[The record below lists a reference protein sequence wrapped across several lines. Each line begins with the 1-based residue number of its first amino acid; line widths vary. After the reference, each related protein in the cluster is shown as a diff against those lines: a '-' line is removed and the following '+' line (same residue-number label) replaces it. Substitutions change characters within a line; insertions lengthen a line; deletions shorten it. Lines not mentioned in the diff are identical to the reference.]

1 MIRVAETQSFI
12 LEAIDRASA
21 PLRRV
26 SEAFGRVSAAAEQMG
41 ARAGRAASG
50 VGKTF
55 DEMADA
61 AQRSG
66 ARMRDVGASL
76 TLGLT
81 APLVGA
87 GALAVKAF
95 ADYEHSLASLSKAT
109 GLTGADLDTM
119 GQKFREIASSDLPVA
134 ANDLLAIATE
144 GAKMGIASTELER
157 FTRLTA
163 TMATAFD
170 ISAQDVT
177 GQTAKVANQFKILNA
192 ATGELD
198 FARMETFGDAVNN
211 MADNMATSE
220 AKILEAVSRMAGIT
234 QPLGFDENQTA
245 ALAAGFTA
253 LGMEADVASRAVNS
267 SMQRLANA
275 PALTEDA
282 VAALEEMGYSAED
295 LQKQF
300 LDGKGPEAYIGFL
313 QKISGMGSKA
323 IPLLT
328 EIFGTG
334 FSDEMAR
341 GGVGIEQFSKAFGL
355 MEESISGGG
364 ATMQKSLEIMG
375 GTSQAEF
382 QKLKSAALD
391 VLVVFGRLL
400 AEAVLPLAKGLR
412 QALIA
417 MSEFGQTN
425 PGLAKVIVSILAI
438 AAAIGPVVFAIGT
451 VQGAFAAL
459 GVFLS
464 GGFGA
469 ALVGVVTSLTGT
481 LAVGLTMFAQFS
493 AGAIAAILRFTVT
506 GAAHVLGFAIKATT
520 AIAQFAI
527 KATTSLIQFAAQGV
541 AAIARFAASSIVSLA
556 QFALRGVASVA
567 SFVVSALAQLGT
579 FVVQGILGIS
589 RFATQGAIALVQFA
603 AKGAA
608 AIGWFVV
615 DSALAI
621 AEFVLTGLVEIGK
634 FVAQSLVSLG
644 KFAVQGAIALGK
656 FAINGVLAIAR
667 FVATSTIS
675 LASFA
680 AQGAISIAKFV
691 ASGTLSLV
699 KFAAQAAITFA
710 PLLLGAA
717 ALAAAGYLVY
727 KNWDGI
733 SEVLSRAELPKAD
746 SAKLSAKIGIEVENS
761 ADIVEALFQKP
772 LQTIGAISSAYLG
785 AFSDIWNGFWSNL
798 TSSIQ
803 MIGLNIQFQLTSWGV
818 AFSAFVAG
826 VASWVT
832 SLGASIT
839 AVFAGI
845 VAAFAALQSSAIAK
859 ASEITTTV
867 VNAFEGIRATFD
879 GLREGAIAKVAEI
892 RDAITNAFDGVK
904 SQIQSALS
912 SIPNPFAN
920 LRIPSFSRG
929 GSVGNSAQGNIPQSV
944 AGLLS
949 AAQRE
954 ARAMPAG
961 SALTVANTSEL
972 ILNRAQYGSLL
983 SQRARPIAIA
993 QRENQIAFATFAP
1006 TINLNVAQTGQVD
1019 PRQIA
1024 KQVMA
1029 ELDREYRQW
1038 SAGMA

>member
-55 DEMADA
+55 DEMANA

-81 APLVGA
+81 TPIVAA
-87 GALAVKAF
+87 GALAVKTF
-95 ADYEHSLASLSKAT
+95 SDYDYALATLSKAS
-109 GLTGADLDTM
+109 GLTGDELDAM
-119 GQKFREIASSDLPVA
+119 GAKFQRLASTDIPMA
-134 ANDLLAIATE
+134 ATELMSIATE
-144 GAKMGIASTELER
+144 GAKLGIASNELER

-170 ISAQDVT
+170 LTAE
-177 GQTAKVANQFKILNA
+177 QTSDATSSIANQFGILNV

-198 FARMETFGDAVNN
+198 FSRMETFGDVVNN
-211 MADNMATSE
+211 LADSMATSE
-220 AKILEAVSRMAGIT
+220 AKVLEVVSRIGGME
-234 QPLGFDENQTA
+234 QLGFSENQAA
-245 ALAAGFTA
+245 ALGAGFTSI
-253 LGMEADVASRAVNS
+253 GMQADVAARAINS
-267 SMQRLANA
+267 TMSKLANA
-275 PALTEDA
+275 PALSADA
-282 VAALEEMGYSAED
+282 VTALEEMGYNVKD
-295 LQKQF
+295 LQQEF
-300 LDGKGPEAYIGFL
+300 LDGNGPEAYMGFL
-313 QKISGMGSKA
+313 KKVSAMGSKA
-323 IPLLT
+323 IPALT
-328 EIFGTG
+328 QIFGMG
-334 FSDEMAR
+334 FADEIAR
-341 GGVGIEQFSKAFGL
+341 GGGSIEQFAEAMRLMDESVAGGGSKISSNLEVMGATSKA
-355 MEESISGGG
+355 
-364 ATMQKSLEIMG
+364 
-375 GTSQAEF
+375 EF
-382 QKLKSAALD
+382 EKLKNAAME
-391 VLVVFGRLL
+391 VLVVFGQLL

-417 MSEFGQTN
+417 MSEFGQAN
-425 PGLAKVIVSILAI
+425 PGLAKVVVSILAI
-438 AAAIGPVVFAIGT
+438 AAAIGPVVFAVGT

-459 GVFLS
+459 SVFLS

-469 ALVGVVTSLTGT
+469 ALVGVVTAIGGS
-481 LAVGLTMFAQFS
+481 LAVGLSMFVQFS
-493 AGAIAAILRFTVT
+493 AGAIAAILKFTVMGT
-506 GAAHVLGFAIKATT
+506 AHILGFAIKATI

-527 KATTSLIQFAAQGV
+527 KATTSLIQFAAQ
-541 AAIARFAASSIVSLA
+541 
-556 QFALRGVASVA
+556 
-567 SFVVSALAQLGT
+567 
-579 FVVQGILGIS
+579 
-589 RFATQGAIALVQFA
+589 
-603 AKGAA
+603 
-608 AIGWFVV
+608 
-615 DSALAI
+615 
-621 AEFVLTGLVEIGK
+621 
-634 FVAQSLVSLG
+634 
-644 KFAVQGAIALGK
+644 AVT
-656 FAINGVLAIAR
+656 AIAR
-667 FVATSTIS
+667 FVASSIIS
-675 LASFA
+675 LAKFA
-680 AQGAISIAKFV
+680 AQGTISIAKFV
-691 ASGTLSLV
+691 AKSTLSLA
-699 KFAAQAAITFA
+699 KFAVQAAITFA

-785 AFSDIWNGFWSNL
+785 AFSDIWNGFWNNL
-798 TSSIQ
+798 TSSIR
-803 MIGLNIQFQLTSWGV
+803 MIGLNIQFQLASWGA

-826 VASWVT
+826 ITSWIAN
-832 SLGASIT
+832 LGASIMAVFAGIT
-839 AVFAGI
+839 SAVASLGSSIMSVFAGI
-845 VAAFAALQSSAIAK
+845 VAVFAALQASAIAK
-859 ASEITTTV
+859 ASEIATTI
-867 VNAFEGIRATFD
+867 VNAFEGIRATFN

-892 RDAITNAFDGVK
+892 RDAITNALDGVK
-904 SQIQSALS
+904 SKIQSALS

-920 LRIPSFSRG
+920 LRMPSFSRA
-929 GSVGNSAQGNIPQSV
+929 GSVGNSAQGNIPQSA

-954 ARAMPAG
+954 ARAMPSG

-972 ILNRAQYGSLL
+972 ILNRAQYGNLL

-993 QRENQIAFATFAP
+993 QRENQIASATFAP
-1006 TINLNVAQTGQVD
+1006 TINLNVAQTGQAD

>member
-1 MIRVAETQSFI
+1 MAETQSFI

-55 DEMADA
+55 DEMANA

-66 ARMRDVGASL
+66 ARMREVGASL

-87 GALAVKAF
+87 GALAVKTF
-95 ADYEHSLASLSKAT
+95 VDYDYALATLSKAS
-109 GLTGADLDTM
+109 GLTGAELDAM
-119 GQKFREIASSDLPVA
+119 GSKFQRLASTDIPMA
-134 ANDLLAIATE
+134 ATELMAIATE
-144 GAKMGIASTELER
+144 GAKVGIASDELER

-170 ISAQDVT
+170 LTAD
-177 GQTAKVANQFKILNA
+177 QTSNATSSIANQFGILNV

-198 FARMETFGDAVNN
+198 FSRLETFGDVVNN
-211 MADNMATSE
+211 LADNMATSE
-220 AKILEAVSRMAGIT
+220 AKVLEVVSRIGGME
-234 QPLGFDENQTA
+234 QLGFSENQAA
-245 ALAAGFTA
+245 ALGAGFTSI
-253 LGMEADVASRAVNS
+253 GMQADVAARAINS
-267 SMQRLANA
+267 TMARLANA
-275 PALTEDA
+275 PALSEGA
-282 VAALEEMGYSAED
+282 VAALQEMGYNVKD
-295 LQKQF
+295 LQNEF
-300 LDGKGPEAYIGFL
+300 LSGNGPEAYMDFL
-313 QKISGMGSKA
+313 KRVSSMGSKA
-323 IPLLT
+323 IPMLT
-328 EIFGTG
+328 EIFGMG
-334 FSDEMAR
+334 FADEIAR
-341 GGVGIEQFSKAFGL
+341 GGGSIEQFAEAIRL
-355 MEESISGGG
+355 MDESVAGGG
-364 ATMQKSLEIMG
+364 ARISENLEIMG
-375 GTSQAEF
+375 GTSKAEF
-382 QKLKSAALD
+382 EKLKNAATE
-391 VLVVFGRLL
+391 VLVVFGQLL

-417 MSEFGQTN
+417 MSDFGREN
-425 PGLAKVIVSILAI
+425 PDLAKVVVSILAI
-438 AAAIGPVVFAIGT
+438 AAAIGPVMFAIGT

-493 AGAIAAILRFTVT
+493 AGVIAAILRFTVT

-579 FVVQGILGIS
+579 FVVQGIFGIS

-929 GSVGNSAQGNIPQSV
+929 GSVGNSAQGNIPQSA

-993 QRENQIAFATFAP
+993 QRENQIASATFAP

>member
-26 SEAFGRVSAAAEQMG
+26 AEAFGRVSEAARKMG
-41 ARAGRAASG
+41 ADAGRAASG

-55 DEMADA
+55 DEMAA
-61 AQRSG
+61 AASRSG
-66 ARMRDVGASL
+66 AKMREVGQGL

-81 APLVGA
+81 APIVGA
-87 GALAVKAF
+87 GALAVKTF
-95 ADYEHSLASLSKAT
+95 ADYDHGLASLSKAT
-109 GLTGADLDTM
+109 NLTGAELDAM
-119 GQKFREIASSDLPVA
+119 GAKFQRIASNDIPVA
-134 ANDLLAIATE
+134 ANELMRIATE
-144 GAKMGIASTELER
+144 GAKMGIASSELEK

-170 ISAQDVT
+170 LSADDVT
-177 GQTAKVANQFKILNA
+177 QQTAKVANQFKILNA

-198 FARMETFGDAVNN
+198 FARMETFGNAVNN

-282 VAALEEMGYSAED
+282 IAALEEMGYSAED

-355 MEESISGGG
+355 MEESVAGGG
-364 ATMQKSLEIMG
+364 ATIAQSLEIMS
-375 GTSQAEF
+375 GTSKAEF
-382 QKLKSAALD
+382 QLLKNAATET
-391 VLVVFGRLL
+391 LVVFGQLL
-400 AEAVLPLAKGLR
+400 AEAVLPLARGMR
-412 QALIA
+412 EAFSS
-417 MSEFGQTN
+417 MSDFGRAN
-425 PGLAKVIVSILAI
+425 PGIAKVIVSILAI
-438 AAAIGPVVFAIGT
+438 AAAIGPVMFAIGT
-451 VQGAFAAL
+451 LQGAFAAL
-459 GVFLS
+459 GVFLP

-469 ALVGVVTSLTGT
+469 ALVSIVTAIGKS
-481 LAVGLTMFAQFS
+481 LAVGLVAFAQFS
-493 AGAIAAILRFTVT
+493 AGAIAAILKFTVT
-506 GAAHVLGFAIKATT
+506 GLAHILAFGIKAAIAIANFAIKA
-520 AIAQFAI
+520 A
-527 KATTSLIQFAAQGV
+527 TSLIQFAAQAV
-541 AAIARFAASSIVSLA
+541 TAIARFVASSIVSLA
-556 QFALRGVASVA
+556 
-567 SFVVSALAQLGT
+567 
-579 FVVQGILGIS
+579 
-589 RFATQGAIALVQFA
+589 
-603 AKGAA
+603 K
-608 AIGWFVV
+608 
-615 DSALAI
+615 
-621 AEFVLTGLVEIGK
+621 
-634 FVAQSLVSLG
+634 
-644 KFAVQGAIALGK
+644 
-656 FAINGVLAIAR
+656 
-667 FVATSTIS
+667 
-675 LASFA
+675 FA
-680 AQGAISIAKFV
+680 AQGTISIAKFV
-691 ASGTLSLV
+691 AKSTLSLA
-699 KFAAQAAITFA
+699 KFAVQAAITFA

-733 SEVLSRAELPKAD
+733 SEVLSRAELPKSD
-746 SAKLSAKIGIEVENS
+746 SAKLSAKIGIEVQNS
-761 ADIVEALFQKP
+761 ADIVEALFQRP
-772 LQTIGAISSAYLG
+772 LETISAISTAYLG
-785 AFSDIWNGFWSNL
+785 VFQAMWQGFWSNL

-803 MIGLNIQFQLTSWGV
+803 MIGLNIQFQLASWGA

-826 VASWVT
+826 IASWVT
-832 SLGASIT
+832 SLGASIM
-839 AVFAGI
+839 AVFAAIQATFAGLQASA
-845 VAAFAALQSSAIAK
+845 VAK
-859 ASEITTTV
+859 VSEITTTV
-867 VNAFEGIRATFD
+867 MNAFEGIRATFN
-879 GLREGAIAKVAEI
+879 GLREGAIAKVTEI
-892 RDAITNAFDGVK
+892 RDAITSALDGVK

-920 LRIPSFSRG
+920 LRMPSFSRG
-929 GSVGNSAQGNIPQSV
+929 GSVGNSAQGNIPQSA
-944 AGLLS
+944 AGLL
-949 AAQRE
+949 AAANRE

-961 SALTVANTSEL
+961 SSLTVANTSEL

-983 SQRARPIAIA
+983 SQRAQPIAIA
-993 QRENQIAFATFAP
+993 QRENQIASATFAP